1 MENDEERLSHWLS
14 QGFHGEMGYMAR
26 NVEKRLDPGKLL
38 PGARSVI
45 VLLMNYLPEET
56 LPEKNNYKIARYAY
70 GKDYHLV
77 IREKLNLLTAE
88 LKAFAGEFQS
98 RAFTDSAPVLE
109 RSWAEKAGLGWI
121 GKNTCLIHPKI
132 GSFVFIGEIITD
144 LELEYEKQQVNNL
157 CGGCTRCIDACPTGA
172 ILAARLLDAKK
183 CISYHT
189 IESKGE
195 LPEEDKDKFHDW
207 IFGCDICQEVCP
219 WNRKA
224 APHKEE
230 AFKPR
235 PELWKMDKAAWEGLT
250 EEQFNELFKDSAV
263 LRTKYAGLKRNI
275 YFHAKKAT

>member
-1 MENDEERLSHWLS
+1 
-14 QGFHGEMGYMAR
+14 MGYMAR
-26 NVEKRLDPGKLL
+26 NIEKRLDPGKLMQ
-38 PGARSVI
+38 GARSVI
-45 VLLMNYLPEET
+45 VLLMNYYPEET
-56 LPEKNNYKIARYAY
+56 LPEKNNYKIAKYAY

-77 IREKLNLLTAE
+77 IRDRLNQLTAE
-88 LKAFAGEFQS
+88 LKTIAGEFQS

-121 GKNTCLIHPKI
+121 GKNTCLINPKI

-144 LELEYEKQQVNNL
+144 LELDYDKQQINDL

-172 ILAARLLDAKK
+172 ILAPRLLDARK

-195 LPEEDKDKFHDW
+195 LPQEDKDKFQDW
-207 IFGCDICQEVCP
+207 IFGCDICQDVCP

-224 APHKEE
+224 SSHKIEE
-230 AFKPR
+230 FKPH
-235 PELWKMDKAAWEGLT
+235 PGLFLMDKSKWDELT
-250 EEQFNELFKDSAV
+250 EEQFKELFKNSAV
-263 LRTKYAGLKRNI
+263 KRTKYAGLKRNI